1 MKLATFSAVLMS
13 ALAVGCATPPGTAE
27 SDPPKAQAPLAEDEY
42 AVEGSMT
49 SVAWVFG
56 FRVGGG
62 TVNFK
67 GQKYDFALTGID
79 FLSAGVAGG
88 PFRGTVK
95 NLKKIEDLEGSYNV
109 AQAGIAYGVGGGGI
123 VLSNEK
129 GVTLRLTSAEVGVE
143 VRAGGGPLTIRL
155 KR

>member
-1 MKLATFSAVLMS
+1 MKLTTLSA
-13 ALAVGCATPPGTAE
+13 ALASVLVVGCATPPTTAD
-27 SDPPKAQAPLAEDEY
+27 SDAPKAQAPLAEDEY

-49 SVAWVFG
+49 SVAFVFG

-62 TVNFK
+62 TINFK
-67 GQKYDFALTGID
+67 GQKYDFAITGID

-95 NLKKIEDLEGSYNV
+95 NLKKIEDLDGSYNV
-109 AQAGIAYGVGGGGI
+109 TQAGLAYGVGGGG
-123 VLSNEK
+123 LTMSNEK
-129 GVTLRLTSAEVGVE
+129 GVFLKLTSAEVGVE
-143 VRAGGGPLTIRL
+143 IRAGGGPLTIRL